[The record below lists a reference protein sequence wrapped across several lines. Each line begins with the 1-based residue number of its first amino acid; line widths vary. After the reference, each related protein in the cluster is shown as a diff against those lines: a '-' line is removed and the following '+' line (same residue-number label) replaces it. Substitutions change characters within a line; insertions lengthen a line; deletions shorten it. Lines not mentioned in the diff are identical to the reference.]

1 MRLDQ
6 RRLTFVSYRLA
17 YPPLG
22 RFANEIAEFLP
33 RAREHYPFE
42 HFHMD
47 GDSGGVVE
55 SEGHKRLEIERDSLR
70 YQEQVTEDFSVVRR
84 NVVDLMALTLLHFE
98 ISVFLIGTVTLRQRW
113 PMEPG
118 APAVGDAM
126 RDRALKLGPD
136 HFAPLGPIENA
147 GLHLV
152 GTSSGEED
160 NDNDE
165 QDDVRELH
173 WHLEIDPF
181 QTSENDLYIQ
191 LQTYFAEP
199 LTTAEQLGEAL
210 QASHNFLYDN
220 VGKFVDGFMP

>member
-6 RRLTFVSYRLA
+6 RRLTFVAYRLL
-17 YPPLG
+17 YPRLA
-22 RFANEIAEFLP
+22 RFQNEIAEFLP
-33 RAREHYPFE
+33 RAREYYPFE

-55 SEGHKRLEIERDSLR
+55 TEGRKRLEVEREGFQ
-70 YQEQVTEDFSVVRR
+70 YQEQVTEDFDVVRM
-84 NVVDLMALTLLHFE
+84 NIVHLMTLTLLHFE
-98 ISVFLIGTVTLRQRW
+98 IPVFIVGRVTLRQRW

-126 RDRALKLGPD
+126 RERALKLEPN
-136 HFAPLGPIENA
+136 HFAPLGSIENA

-152 GTSSGEED
+152 GTTGGGE
-160 NDNDE
+160 
-165 QDDVRELH
+165 DDADQEGGRELH

-181 QTSENDLYIQ
+181 QTSDNDLFIQ
-191 LQTYFAEP
+191 LETYFTGP
-199 LTTAEQLGEAL
+199 LTTAEELGEVL
-210 QASHNFLYDN
+210 QASHDFLYDN